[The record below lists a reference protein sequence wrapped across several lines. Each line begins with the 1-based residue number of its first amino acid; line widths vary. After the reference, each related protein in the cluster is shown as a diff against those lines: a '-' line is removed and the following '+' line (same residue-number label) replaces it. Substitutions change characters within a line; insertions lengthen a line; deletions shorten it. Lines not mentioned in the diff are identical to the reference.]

1 MGWNNPDVPW
11 SELERRLSGT
21 ITAGDLPISQRKVP
35 YEAPVVEGPSG
46 PVVPYAE
53 LHCHSTYSFLDGASG
68 PDALVAEAV
77 RLGLSGLAV
86 TDHDGFAG
94 APLFA
99 EAAAEHAQHGAAL
112 LTVHGAELSL
122 GLTRPQ
128 NGVVDPEGSH
138 LLVLARGVEGYHRLA
153 AAMTEAHLR
162 GDEKGRPDHD
172 LDELAERGREH
183 WVVLTGCRKG
193 TVRQALADGGPA
205 AAAAAL
211 DDLTARFGL
220 DSVVVELTDHGHPQ
234 DSATNDALAA
244 LAADHGLATVAT
256 NNVHHARPADHRLAA
271 TMAAIRARRSL
282 ADVDG
287 WLPATAA
294 AHLRSGA
301 EMQAR
306 FARYPGAVARS
317 IEIAGATAFDLRKAS
332 PQLPRRNIPEGHTA
346 MSWLRV
352 LADRGIEQ
360 RYGHDRVAARERIAA
375 ELAVIEEKDF
385 GGYFLIVHD
394 IVRFARHRG
403 ILCQGR
409 GSSANSALCYALG
422 ITAVDSIRY
431 DLPFARFLATTREEE
446 PDIDVDFD
454 SARREEVIQWVYDTY
469 GRHNAAQVANV
480 ITYRPRSAIRDAAK
494 ALGHSVGQQDAWSKQ
509 IDGWGRKVDRDVCE
523 APDQVVD
530 LAEQLVGAPRHL
542 GIHSGGMIL
551 TQRPIGEVVP
561 IERGRMDRRT
571 IVQWDKDACEYMGLV
586 KFDLLGLGMLGAI
599 DHTLRIV
606 AEHVGERWELHTI
619 PSDEPAVYDMLC
631 RGDSI
636 GVFQV
641 ESRAQIGTLPRLQ
654 PREYY
659 DLAIEIALIRPGP
672 IQGGAVHPYIRR
684 ATGREPIT
692 YPHPVLEPVLRRTK
706 GVPLFQE
713 QLMQMAIAIGHCS
726 GDDADLLRR
735 AMGSKRGVERI
746 EKLREQLFAGMK
758 RHGLSAEES
767 EAIYMKIQ
775 SFANFGFAESHAL
788 SFALLVYASSWLKLH
803 YPGAFLAAL
812 LRNQP
817 MGFYSPQSL
826 VGDARR
832 HGVQV
837 LRPDIMHSQV
847 QADLESLSVYHV
859 GVVNQRSATW
869 ANGAKQSDAVPSATG
884 LDSCLSFEQPHPGP
898 FVPGTPDPTP
908 EHRRDGSFAVRL
920 GLDEVQGIGLEAAE
934 RIVAARAE
942 RPFVDMADVSRRAE
956 LTAAQMEALATAGAF
971 DTFGLT
977 RRQALWNAGY
987 VERADQLEGT
997 EVQAPPPMLPGMS
1010 DVEITTA
1017 DLWATR
1023 ISPQKHP
1030 IEHLR
1035 PLLDAEGVRS
1045 IESLARVEADSRV
1058 RVGGLVTHRQR
1069 PGTASGITFLNL
1081 EDETGMLNV
1090 VCTQA
1095 LWHKYRVVARTSA
1108 GLVIRGT
1115 LERNDGVI
1123 NLVADKLERIDVV
1136 YPHRSRDFR

>member
-1 MGWNNPDVPW
+1 MGWNNPDISW
-11 SELERRLSGT
+11 RELERRLSGRPDP
-21 ITAGDLPISQRKVP
+21 GDVPISQRRIE
-35 YEAPVVEGPSG
+35 YEAPSVQGPTG

-53 LHCHSTYSFLDGASG
+53 LHCHSSYSFLDGASD
-68 PDALVAEAV
+68 PAALVTEAV
-77 RLGLSGLAV
+77 RLGLAGLAV

-99 EAAAEHAQHGAAL
+99 EAAAEHATENRPLH
-112 LTVHGAELSL
+112 TVHGAELSL

-128 NGVVDPEGSH
+128 NGIADPEGSH

-153 AAMTEAHLR
+153 AAMTDAHLR

-172 LDELAERGREH
+172 LDELGERGRGH

-193 TVRQALADGGPA
+193 SVRQALASGGPV

-211 DDLTARFGL
+211 DDLTSRFGL
-220 DSVVVELTDHGHPQ
+220 DSVVVELTDHGHPR
-234 DSATNDALAA
+234 DSATNDLLAR
-244 LAADHGLATVAT
+244 LAADHGLPVVAT
-256 NNVHHARPADHRLAA
+256 NNVHHARPSDHRLAA
-271 TMAAIRARRSL
+271 ALSAVRARRSL
-282 ADVDG
+282 AEVDG
-287 WLPATAA
+287 WLPASGA

-317 IEIAGATAFDLRKAS
+317 VEIAEACTFDLRAAT
-332 PQLPRRNIPEGHTA
+332 PRLPRRGIPAGHTA

-360 RYGHDRVAARERIAA
+360 RYGHNREAARERIEA
-375 ELAVIEEKDF
+375 ELAVIEAKDF
-385 GGYFLIVHD
+385 PGYFLIVHD
-394 IVRFARHRG
+394 IVQFARQRG

-509 IDGWGRKVDRDVCE
+509 IDGWGRSIDREVCE
-523 APDQVVD
+523 APDPVVE
-530 LAEQLVGAPRHL
+530 LAEQLIGSPRHL

-551 TQRPIGEVVP
+551 TERPIGEVVP
-561 IERGRMDRRT
+561 IERGRMDKRT
-571 IVQWDKDACEYMGLV
+571 IVQWDKDASEYMGLV

-599 DHTLRIV
+599 DHALRIV
-606 AEHVGERWELHTI
+606 AEHTGERWELHTI
-619 PSDEPAVYDMLC
+619 PADEAGVFDMLC
-631 RGDSI
+631 RADSI

-659 DLAIEIALIRPGP
+659 DLAVEIALIRPGP

-684 ATGREPIT
+684 ATGQEPIT
-692 YPHPVLEPVLRRTK
+692 YPHPVLEPVLERTK

-713 QLMQMAIAIGHCS
+713 QLMQMAIAIGDCS

-735 AMGSKRGVERI
+735 AMGSKRGIERI
-746 EKLREQLFAGMK
+746 EKLRTQLYAGMA
-758 RHGLSAEES
+758 RHGLNQEES
-767 EAIYMKIQ
+767 DAIYLKIQ

-832 HGVQV
+832 HGVRV
-837 LRPDIMHSQV
+837 LRPDVMHSRA
-847 QADLESLSVYHV
+847 QADLELLP
-859 GVVNQRSATW
+859 
-869 ANGAKQSDAVPSATG
+869 DAEPGPTG
-884 LDSCLSFEQPHPGP
+884 LDSCLSFEQPHPGK

-908 EHRRDGSFAVRL
+908 EHRRDGRFAVRL
-920 GLDEVQGIGLEAAE
+920 GLDEVQGMGLEAAE
-934 RIVAARAE
+934 RVVAARAE

-956 LTAAQMEALATAGAF
+956 LTVAQMEALATAGTF
-971 DTFGLT
+971 DAFGLS

-997 EVQAPPPMLPGMS
+997 QVQAPPPMLPGMS

-1017 DLWATR
+1017 DLWATH
-1023 ISPQKHP
+1023 ISPDRHP
-1030 IEHLR
+1030 VEHLR
-1035 PLLDAEGVRS
+1035 PRLDAAGIHS
-1045 IESLARVEADSRV
+1045 IEALARVEHATRV
-1058 RVGGLVTHRQR
+1058 RVGGLITHRQR
-1069 PGTASGITFLNL
+1069 PGTASGVTFLNL

-1090 VCTQA
+1090 VCSQSMWT
-1095 LWHKYRVVARTSA
+1095 KYRVIARTSA
-1108 GLVIRGT
+1108 GMVIRGR
-1115 LERNDGVI
+1115 LERNDGVT
-1123 NLVADKLERIDVV
+1123 NLVADKLERIEVV
-1136 YPHRSRDFR
+1136 YPHRSRDFQ